1 MAEMKGDEAMTVT
14 SAAKWDVEHLVIK
27 HGQHKPPNGA
37 VEACAMEAAYLRWA
51 MRHGWAKK
59 KIVAGWT
66 DRLDCVDGYIGGFVR
81 NWNDSLRS
89 DEDRTR
95 IFTLDLLDILPGTAG
110 GDVLMLRRMWMGIDW
125 DIRTRTVAF
134 LRLAK
139 LTADADALATL
150 PEIVSQSQLTDAR
163 EIVQAAA
170 KRAVAARDAAG
181 DAAGAA
187 AWAAAWAAAGDAA
200 WAAARDAQAKKLRE
214 ILGEK

>member
-1 MAEMKGDEAMTVT
+1 
-14 SAAKWDVEHLVIK
+14 
-27 HGQHKPPNGA
+27 
-37 VEACAMEAAYLRWA
+37 MEAAYLRWA

-125 DIRTRTVAF
+125 DIRVRTPAF
-134 LRLAK
+134 LRLAN
-139 LTADADALATL
+139 LTADADALASL
-150 PEIVSQSQLTDAR
+150 LEITSQASLKDAR

-170 KRAVAARDAAG
+170 KHAAAAG
-181 DAAGAA
+181 DAAGAPAWAAAADAAEDAAGYA
-187 AWAAAWAAAGDAA
+187 AWAAAADAA
-200 WAAARDAQAKKLRE
+200 WAAARAAARDAAGAAQSIIIRSYL
-214 ILGEK
+214 I

>member
-1 MAEMKGDEAMTVT
+1 MRAGLLDVAEMKGDEVMTAT
-14 SAAKWDVEHLVIK
+14 SVGTWDVEHLVIK

-51 MRHGWAKK
+51 MRRGWAKK

-110 GDVLMLRRMWMGIDW
+110 GDVLRLRRMWMGIDW

-170 KRAVAARDAAG
+170 KRAFAAW

-187 AWAAAWAAAGDAA
+187 GR
-200 WAAARDAQAKKLRE
+200 AAARDAQAKRLAHLLKTGE
-214 ILGEK
+214 IVR